1 MIKKIEKYIKYEHFF
16 IVLIR
21 VIKILC
27 EKNTCGAFLKILN
40 LTINKNRRKNILNNF
55 FLIFNKKYNI
65 LSQNIFKLIK

>member
-16 IVLIR
+16 IVLII
-21 VIKILC
+21 VIKILY